1 MDQSEGVEIRDSLKA
16 AYCAVAVEC
25 TVKYLLGSP
34 NKHWEYFE
42 AVKRVWRG
50 RIGNLEKSGKSELVT
65 VELIQWREDLE
76 EALWEANTAKRLV
89 KSNTRTEALRALRVF
104 LGEAWVFLGEVWEF
118 ILGLIFSVVDFLGYG
133 LMMAV
138 EFR

>member
-16 AYCAVAVEC
+16 AYCAVVVEC

-34 NKHWEYFE
+34 DKHWEYFE
-42 AVKRVWRG
+42 AVKRVWRD

-65 VELIQWREDLE
+65 DELIRWREDLE
-76 EALWEANTAKRLV
+76 EAIWEANTAKRLM
-89 KSNTRTEALRALRVF
+89 KLNTRTEALRALRGF

-118 ILGLIFSVVDFLGYG
+118 ILGLIFSIIIF
-133 LMMAV
+133 
-138 EFR
+138 